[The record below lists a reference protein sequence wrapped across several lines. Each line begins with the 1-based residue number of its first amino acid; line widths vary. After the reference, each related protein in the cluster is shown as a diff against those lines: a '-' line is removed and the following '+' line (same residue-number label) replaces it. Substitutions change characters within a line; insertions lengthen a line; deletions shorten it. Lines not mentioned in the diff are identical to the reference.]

1 MKNLIKDVSY
11 LMIANLILFYI
22 IQLAFQGTLI
32 FEKIIASTI
41 ILILVLLLVKR
52 FDYKR
57 FSIILVVYISMNL
70 LFVNIDRSKSFYI
83 LFWVENNKI
92 SISEGNETY
101 LKDFPKIK
109 SRINE
114 YDFTQRIK
122 EHEARG
128 LISSGNGELVLTK
141 TGKFI
146 LLTSDLLGRSF
157 RLNGWVGFQ

>member
-1 MKNLIKDVSY
+1 MKNLIKDVTY
-11 LMIANLILFYI
+11 LMGANLILFYI

-41 ILILVLLLVKR
+41 ILIVVLLLVKR

-83 LFWVENNKI
+83 LFWIENNRILI
-92 SISEGNETY
+92 SGENETY
-101 LKDFPKIK
+101 LNNFPKIK

-128 LISSGNGELVLTK
+128 LISSGNGELFLTK
-141 TGKFI
+141 SGKLM
-146 LLTSDLLGRSF
+146 LLASDLLARIF
-157 RLNGWVGFQ
+157 RLKGWVGFQ

>member
-1 MKNLIKDVSY
+1 MKNLIKDGNY
-11 LMIANLILFYI
+11 LMVANLILFYI
-22 IQLAFQGTLI
+22 IQLVFQGTLI
-32 FEKIIASTI
+32 FEKIIASTL
-41 ILILVLLLVKR
+41 ILILLLLLVKK
-52 FDYKR
+52 FNYKR
-57 FSIILVVYISMNL
+57 LSIILIVCMSMIL

-92 SISEGNETY
+92 SISGNNETY
-101 LKDFPKIK
+101 LNNFPKIK
-109 SRINE
+109 NRINE
-114 YDFTQRIK
+114 YDFSQRIK

-146 LLTSDLLGRSF
+146 LLTSDLLARSF

>member
-114 YDFTQRIK
+114 YDFTQR
-122 EHEARG
+122 RG

>member
-1 MKNLIKDVSY
+1 MKNLIKEVNY
-11 LMIANLILFYI
+11 LMISNLILFFI

-32 FEKIIASTI
+32 FEKIIASTL
-41 ILILVLLLVKR
+41 ILIIVLLLVKK
-52 FDYKR
+52 FNYKR
-57 FSIILVVYISMNL
+57 LSIILIVWILMIL

-92 SISEGNETY
+92 SISGDNETY
-101 LKDFPKIK
+101 LKNFPKIK

-128 LISSGNGELVLTK
+128 LISSGNGELFLTK
-141 TGKFI
+141 SGKLM
-146 LLTSDLLGRSF
+146 LLTSDLLARIF
-157 RLNGWVGFQ
+157 RLKGWVGF

>member
-41 ILILVLLLVKR
+41 ILIIVLLLVKK
-52 FDYKR
+52 FNYKR
-57 FSIILVVYISMNL
+57 LSIILIVYMSMTF

-92 SISEGNETY
+92 SISGDNETY
-101 LKDFPKIK
+101 LKNFPKIK

-128 LISSGNGELVLTK
+128 LISSGNSELFLTK
-141 TGKFI
+141 TGKFM
-146 LLTSDLLGRSF
+146 LLTSDLLARVF
-157 RLNGWVGFQ
+157 RLNGWAGF